1 MNKEQF
7 KPCLVRD
14 KIFLKELYES
24 NSQAKSKRILQF
36 ADDAQITT
44 LMKYFYFLSNGEIK
58 IKQIHFDAL
67 EKRHLAHIKK
77 SFEKKEALKNLLNRD
92 RKEKLKTL
100 FKLCQGFPHLLA
112 PLFNE

>member
-36 ADDAQITT
+36 ADDA
-44 LMKYFYFLSNGEIK
+44 
-58 IKQIHFDAL
+58 QIHFDAL